1 MPLYINRTS
10 CPQWRRF
17 RLGLWHLDERI
28 PLIGAIMVNISS
40 HTIFDTER
48 FILKGCMS
56 LGGFVGVI
64 FTLSL
69 ATDKNA
75 EEQDFSLEWQSLP

>member
-1 MPLYINRTS
+1 
-10 CPQWRRF
+10 
-17 RLGLWHLDERI
+17 
-28 PLIGAIMVNISS
+28 MVNISS

-75 EEQDFSLEWQSLP
+75 EEQGFSLEWQSLP